1 MLSWKRSAV
10 WDTAFGAF
18 ELMSMVSLEDV
29 FSSMMEGIVVVDQ
42 RRRITALNTPAALLF
57 GRTGVEVAHRAFT
70 NKSLI
75 DFLRTSDLDAL
86 AERVLQEE
94 IPLEEVITLYQPS
107 PIHVQVHGTVLH
119 GTGDAVTGA
128 LLVLNDVTRLKRL
141 ENMRRDFVANVSH
154 ELRTPITSI
163 LGFLE
168 TLVDDPPEDRDV
180 QNRFLSIARDQA
192 NRLNLIIEDLLSL
205 SRLESWEGDL
215 PTEECSLLNLISR
228 TIAICQAQAAA
239 QNISIQDVYI
249 GSATVLVNEP
259 LLEQALVNLVN
270 NAVKYS
276 HSDSTVEIRSDHR
289 GGVVHISV
297 KDEGPGIPPLDR
309 ERIFERFYRV
319 DRARS
324 RALGGTG
331 LGLAIVKHIALAHG
345 GEVSVDSVEGR
356 GSTFTISLPQRSR

>member
-1 MLSWKRSAV
+1 M
-10 WDTAFGAF
+10 
-18 ELMSMVSLEDV
+18 
-29 FSSMMEGIVVVDQ
+29 
-42 RRRITALNTPAALLF
+42 
-57 GRTGVEVAHRAFT
+57 
-70 NKSLI
+70 
-75 DFLRTSDLDAL
+75 
-86 AERVLQEE
+86 
-94 IPLEEVITLYQPS
+94 
-107 PIHVQVHGTVLH
+107 
-119 GTGDAVTGA
+119 
-128 LLVLNDVTRLKRL
+128 
-141 ENMRRDFVANVSH
+141 
-154 ELRTPITSI
+154 
-163 LGFLE
+163 
-168 TLVDDPPEDRDV
+168 
-180 QNRFLSIARDQA
+180 
-192 NRLNLIIEDLLSL
+192 
-205 SRLESWEGDL
+205 
-215 PTEECSLLNLISR
+215 NLISR